1 MRLMK
6 KMAASISVSLM
17 GLLYLNPSL
26 AETPRIEAK
35 AENTLQD
42 MLNYL
47 KNKSS

>member
-1 MRLMK
+1 MK

-26 AETPRIEAK
+26 AEPPRIAAK